1 MAPAAP
7 RPPGSGRGPP
17 ASVSRARDRRL
28 EAARAAAESRV
39 PGTWRVSPRPGR
51 GPGSAGRCG
60 QSEALPQGGLGRPGR
75 REVGSGARGSA
86 AQHMGHLP
94 SGSSTRGSHL
104 RDWQLPEDGG
114 VGEGGW
120 PGGAGRGLEAG
131 AGSAG
136 ASSTRGQR
144 GQLRRW
150 RTRQETFRPGG
161 GKHQNK
167 RQSGPGARSPQP
179 ATPSPAPASPGRR
192 LRPRATSSQPGWA
205 IGSQDRKPLLPP
217 WPPPPPPPPP
227 PPQLT
232 LPAQAAIVTL
242 TETYR
247 VHRHGN
253 AHPLQGPSSA
263 VSRAVVRTC
272 HVSDAAEAMF
282 VTGREV
288 GKLVLSMTPAPSLLR
303 DGCFK
308 PPDSLSDHFGKGQEK
323 L

>member
-7 RPPGSGRGPP
+7 RPPGSGRGPR

-161 GKHQNK
+161 ETPKQTAVRTRCPLAAARNPFASP
-167 RQSGPGARSPQP
+167 RQPRPP
-179 ATPSPAPASPGRR
+179 ATTSGDLVSARLGDRKPGPQAAPAS
-192 LRPRATSSQPGWA
+192 LADTATSTS
-205 IGSQDRKPLLPP
+205 
-217 WPPPPPPPPP
+217 
-227 PPQLT
+227 
-232 LPAQAAIVTL
+232 AAASAYL
-242 TETYR
+242 ASAG
-247 VHRHGN
+247 RH
-253 AHPLQGPSSA
+253 
-263 VSRAVVRTC
+263 
-272 HVSDAAEAMF
+272 SD
-282 VTGREV
+282 
-288 GKLVLSMTPAPSLLR
+288 
-303 DGCFK
+303 
-308 PPDSLSDHFGKGQEK
+308 SD
-323 L
+323 

>member
-7 RPPGSGRGPP
+7 RPPGSGRGPR

-161 GKHQNK
+161 GNTKTNGSQDPVPA
-167 RQSGPGARSPQP
+167 RRSPQALRQP
-179 ATPSPAPASPGRR
+179 PPAPAAGYDLGRPRLSQAGRSEARTASRSCLPGR
-192 LRPRATSSQPGWA
+192 
-205 IGSQDRKPLLPP
+205 
-217 WPPPPPPPPP
+217 
-227 PPQLT
+227 
-232 LPAQAAIVTL
+232 
-242 TETYR
+242 
-247 VHRHGN
+247 HRHL
-253 AHPLQGPSSA
+253 HL
-263 VSRAVVRTC
+263 RR
-272 HVSDAAEAMF
+272 
-282 VTGREV
+282 R
-288 GKLVLSMTPAPSLLR
+288 LSLPCQR
-303 DGCFK
+303 R
-308 PPDSLSDHFGKGQEK
+308 PP
-323 L
+323 